1 MSSVFLASSFVSWIY
16 NFVEMNVFKT
26 LQRLEA
32 PARKVLWEIDVPKMS
47 ENIERLQ
54 IRAKFLENI

>member
-1 MSSVFLASSFVSWIY
+1 
-16 NFVEMNVFKT
+16 MNVFKT

-32 PARKVLWEIDVPKMS
+32 PARKVFWEIDVPKMS

-54 IRAKFLENI
+54 IRAKSLENI